1 MKIVIPHSILG
12 KDLWDSE
19 GKLHLSKDLTRKQ
32 AERAKKTFPSI
43 QIIDE
48 KPQPKKQESKKSS
61 KKAKDSEEK
70 KSDS

>member
-1 MKIVIPHSILG
+1 MKVIIPHSILG

-19 GKLHLSKDLTRKQ
+19 GKLHLSKDLTRKE

-43 QIIDE
+43 QIIED
-48 KPQPKKQESKKSS
+48 KPEYKKQEVKKSN
-61 KKAKDSEEK
+61 KKVKDSEEK